1 MLRRTFLQSA
11 AAAAALSLAPF
22 AHAAE
27 QTVRIG
33 VTAGPAAEILEQVV
47 PLAKKRGVNVKIYE
61 FQDYVQPNAALDAG
75 DLDANI
81 FQTVPY
87 LTAQNQDR
95 GYHLKVVGKA
105 FTLPM
110 AFYSRKVKS
119 FAEAP
124 EGSTVGIPN
133 DPAMGARALLL
144 LEKGGVI
151 KLREGAGVKATVLDI
166 VENPKKLKIVELE
179 AAQLP
184 HSLNDLTI
192 SAVNGNYAYVA
203 NLNPLR
209 DGLLVEDKDG
219 PYVCNIV
226 TNEKNANDPWVKPF
240 VEAYQQS
247 EIAKWILEKYKGS
260 VIPAF

>member
-1 MLRRTFLQSA
+1 MLRRTFLQGA

-47 PLAKKRGVNVKIYE
+47 PLAKKRGLNVKIYE

-119 FAEAP
+119 FAEASA
-124 EGSTVGIPN
+124 GSTIGIPN

-166 VENPKKLKIVELE
+166 VENPKKFKIVELE

-184 HSLNDLTI
+184 HSLDDLTI
-192 SAVNGNYAYVA
+192 SAVNGNYASTLFA
-203 NLNPLR
+203 TASSSRTRTAPTSATSSR
-209 DGLLVEDKDG
+209 TRRTRTIRG
-219 PYVCNIV
+219 
-226 TNEKNANDPWVKPF
+226 
-240 VEAYQQS
+240 
-247 EIAKWILEKYKGS
+247 
-260 VIPAF
+260 